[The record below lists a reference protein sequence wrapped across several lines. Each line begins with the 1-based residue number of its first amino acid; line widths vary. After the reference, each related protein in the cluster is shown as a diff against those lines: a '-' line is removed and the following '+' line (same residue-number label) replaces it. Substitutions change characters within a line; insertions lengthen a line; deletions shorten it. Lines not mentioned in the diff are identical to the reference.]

1 MSLLRDG
8 TRIFVDT
15 STSSRYGEAAFVLP
29 PTARAAT
36 LMYLAGRSARII
48 MDGGQPPLAGTNGVI
63 YRRIRFG
70 LFAAPV
76 NFLAAEASGY
86 RAFEAVLLN
95 PGAVLQR
102 REFVRVTTVLGVSV
116 FAMEAGKARSNFATV
131 AIDISQGGMRI
142 RSKENLRVG
151 QELKVS
157 FLIDGAA
164 VGIKSIVRSN
174 FPDGT
179 IGVEFVDVPCDV
191 SKSLCRLIYKTQ
203 VSQNPNLGRDIKERR
218 GTVDICQDLTDA
230 DEYWDIFNEG
240 TLESIAISTDYKEF
254 NKIVFGA
261 FGSAVSL

>member
-29 PTARAAT
+29 ATARAAT

-63 YRRIRFG
+63 YRRIKFG

-76 NFLAAEASGY
+76 TFSAADVSGY

-102 REFVRVTTVLGVSV
+102 REYVRVPTVLGISV
-116 FAMEAGKARSNFATV
+116 FAMEAGKARSNFTTV

-142 RSKENLRVG
+142 RSRENVKVG
-151 QELKVS
+151 QQLKIS
-157 FLIDGAA
+157 FLIDGSA
-164 VGIKSIVRSN
+164 VGLNSVVKSN

-179 IGVEFVDVPCDV
+179 LGVEFVDVPPNV
-191 SKSLCRLIYKTQ
+191 AKSICRLVYKTQ
-203 VSQNPNLGRDIKERR
+203 VSQNPNLGRDLKNSKQGVE
-218 GTVDICQDLTDA
+218 ICQDLTDA
-230 DEYWDIFNEG
+230 DDYWDIFSEG
-240 TLESIAISTDYKEF
+240 TLESIAVSTDYNEF
-254 NKIVFGA
+254 NKIVFGSFGTA
-261 FGSAVSL
+261 FSM